1 MKRDQAVKKLKALKE
16 LAERGV
22 GGEKDGA
29 LKMYHKFLEK
39 YQIEEEEILE
49 ERVTLHWF
57 AYKTELEE
65 ELLMRV
71 FHKVT
76 GSPSFHQYTGPYSRR
91 KKRGCDCTEMEAVE
105 IKMLFEFYRQELKRE
120 LEGFLIAFYQG
131 NNIYPDKTARC
142 YQEYDGPEREI
153 EGEELRKYKKAAF
166 YSLFLDKRTPPRA
179 LIGEMEEEAE

>member
-1 MKRDQAVKKLKALKE
+1 MTRDQAKKKLKALKE

-57 AYKTELEE
+57 AYKT
-65 ELLMRV
+65 
-71 FHKVT
+71 
-76 GSPSFHQYTGPYSRR
+76 
-91 KKRGCDCTEMEAVE
+91 
-105 IKMLFEFYRQELKRE
+105 E

>member
-1 MKRDQAVKKLKALKE
+1 MTRDQAKKKLKALKE

-76 GSPSFHQYTGPYSRR
+76 GSPSFHSIPSYIVRS
-91 KKRGCDCTEMEAVE
+91 
-105 IKMLFEFYRQELKRE
+105 FS
-120 LEGFLIAFYQG
+120 
-131 NNIYPDKTARC
+131 
-142 YQEYDGPEREI
+142 
-153 EGEELRKYKKAAF
+153 
-166 YSLFLDKRTPPRA
+166 SL
-179 LIGEMEEEAE
+179 